1 MVVSN
6 EESLIENKI
15 ECHSTTLLVQ
25 RKKGILLSV
34 ISLLFLGFLPIIANS
49 RPTNLSALSYAF
61 YLSFWELICS
71 LPLLFIELK
80 SHDKGIFTMDIEPPV
95 RKKTYFIMAITGVI
109 FSVSTYFYVFSFEKA
124 GTVSAA
130 IAIQTYPLFSIVWES
145 IFLKKKKRWDELFF
159 TGLIILGIYF
169 IGTEGTFAIHDFSI
183 WFGVAL
189 ITPFLWSIAHVTIK
203 NTIDQSPISPNQVTF
218 FRVLI
223 SSFLLFLLSMFID
236 GPQSVFGGFT
246 NFEFQK
252 YAFLMG
258 LVYYLELVNWFY
270 AVKYVN
276 VSVASTITT
285 PTPVLTMILAVIF
298 LSEKI
303 LVYQI
308 IGMVVVF
315 IALYGLIWR
324 GNKNLEK
331 KNKI

>member
-1 MVVSN
+1 MVESR
-6 EESLIENKI
+6 EESLIANQI
-15 ECHSTTLLVQ
+15 GDHSPTLLVH
-25 RKKGILLSV
+25 RKKGILLSF
-34 ISLLFLGFLPIIANS
+34 ISLLLLGVLPIIANS
-49 RPTNLSALSYAF
+49 RPDDLSALSYAF
-61 YLSFWELICS
+61 YLSLWELVCS

-80 SHDKGIFTMDIEPPV
+80 SHDKGIFARDVEPPV
-95 RKKTYFIMAITGVI
+95 RKKSYLIMAVTGVI
-109 FSVSTYFYVFSFEKA
+109 FSISTYFYVYSFEKA

-130 IAIQTYPLFSIVWES
+130 IAIQTYPLFSILWES
-145 IFLKKKKRWDELFF
+145 IFLKKRKRWDELLF
-159 TGLIILGIYF
+159 TGLIIVGIYF
-169 IGTEGTFAIHDFSI
+169 IGTEGTFAIQDFSI
-183 WFGVAL
+183 WFCVAL

-236 GPQSVFGGFT
+236 GPQSVFGGLI

-258 LVYYLELVNWFY
+258 FVYYLELVNWFY

-331 KNKI
+331 KSCN